1 MDKAVSPNRRPI
13 FAKPQNQ
20 ENQASEWSW
29 RKLDIN
35 WISTIIILFPPMGVV
50 AALVMG
56 IPVRL
61 DTLLVGLI
69 FYAFGGFGI
78 TMGYH
83 RLHSHRAYNA
93 HPLLD
98 AVLAFLG
105 SGAFQGS
112 IKWWARNHR
121 IHHRFIDTEKDPYN
135 AKRGFWWSHL
145 GWMIFKQNY
154 EELGTADISDLTSNK
169 IVMWQHKHYLK
180 LAIFSGI
187 ILPTLVCGLFWGD
200 WMGGYFYAGLLKI
213 FTLHHT
219 TFFINSLAHSPLL
232 GSQNFSKEHTSHDSW
247 ICALLT
253 FGEGYHNFHH
263 EFAQDYRNG
272 IKWYHWDPAKWMIR
286 LSEMV
291 GLASRL
297 VRIPNDV
304 IQKNLFEIK
313 HQEHVEAAETFCKK
327 LEELD
332 SKTNVE
338 EAWNWTKIQ
347 KLVDEGRKLIILG
360 GLVLDLDKSIPT
372 GEGYTHKNKQ
382 INWYQGHP
390 GGKKVLD
397 MYIGKDATYAF
408 SGGIYKHSIG
418 ARNLVNY
425 LKVAKVAAS
434 E

>member
-1 MDKAVSPNRRPI
+1 MQSTKAALQQTSGLKP
-13 FAKPQNQ
+13 AKKDD
-20 ENQASEWSW
+20 SYEWSW
-29 RKLDIN
+29 RSMEIN
-35 WISTIIILFPPMGVV
+35 WISTIIIFVPPLGVL
-50 AALVMG
+50 AAICLG
-56 IPVRL
+56 LPFQFN
-61 DTLLVGLI
+61 TLMVGLV

-83 RLHSHRAYNA
+83 RLHSHRAYSA
-93 HPLLD
+93 HPILD
-98 AVLAFLG
+98 LVLSVMGA
-105 SGAFQGS
+105 GAFQGS

-121 IHHRFIDTEKDPYN
+121 AHHRYIDTNKDPYN

-154 EELGTADISDLTSNK
+154 EELGHADISDLTSNK

-187 ILPTLVCGLFWGD
+187 ILPTLICGIFWGD
-200 WMGGYFYAGLLKI
+200 WMGGYFYAAFLKI

-219 TFFINSLAHSPLL
+219 TFFINSLAHSPLI
-232 GSQNFSKEHTSHDSW
+232 GAQNFSKEHTSHDSW

-286 LSEMV
+286 LSEIV

-313 HQEHVEAAETFCKK
+313 HQEHAEAAEQFSQK

-332 SKTNVE
+332 SKTLVDE
-338 EAWNWTKIQ
+338 SWDWSKIN
-347 KLVDEGRKLIILG
+347 KLVGEGRKLIVLG
-360 GLVLDLDKSIPT
+360 GIVLDLEKCIPT
-372 GEGYTHKNKQ
+372 GAGYTHKCKN
-382 INWYQGHP
+382 INWYQAHP
-390 GGKKVLD
+390 GGQKILD
-397 MYIGKDATYAF
+397 MFIGKDATSAF
-408 SGGIYKHSIG
+408 AGGIYKHSVG
-418 ARNLVNY
+418 ARNLVNH
-425 LKVAKVAAS
+425 LRVAKVRLTD
-434 E
+434 

>member
-1 MDKAVSPNRRPI
+1 MQSTKAALQQTSGLKS
-13 FAKPQNQ
+13 AKKDD
-20 ENQASEWSW
+20 SYEWSW
-29 RKLDIN
+29 RSMEIN
-35 WISTIIILFPPMGVV
+35 WISTIIIFVPPLGVL
-50 AALVMG
+50 AAICLG
-56 IPVRL
+56 LPFQFN
-61 DTLLVGLI
+61 TLMVGLV

-83 RLHSHRAYNA
+83 RLHSHRAYSA
-93 HPLLD
+93 HPILD
-98 AVLAFLG
+98 LVLSVMGA
-105 SGAFQGS
+105 GAFQGS

-121 IHHRFIDTEKDPYN
+121 AHHRYIDTNKDPYN

-154 EELGTADISDLTSNK
+154 EELGHADISDLTSNK

-187 ILPTLVCGLFWGD
+187 ILPTLICGIFWGD
-200 WMGGYFYAGLLKI
+200 WMGGYFYAAFLKI

-219 TFFINSLAHSPLL
+219 TFFINSLAHSPLI
-232 GSQNFSKEHTSHDSW
+232 GAQNFSKEHTSHDSW

-286 LSEMV
+286 LSEIV

-313 HQEHVEAAETFCKK
+313 HQEHAEAAEQFSQK

-332 SKTNVE
+332 SKTLVDE
-338 EAWNWTKIQ
+338 SWDWSKIN
-347 KLVDEGRKLIILG
+347 KLVGEGRKLIVLG
-360 GLVLDLDKSIPT
+360 GIVLDLEKCIPT
-372 GEGYTHKNKQ
+372 GAGYTHKCKN
-382 INWYQGHP
+382 INWYQAHP
-390 GGKKVLD
+390 GGQKILD
-397 MYIGKDATYAF
+397 MFIGKDATSAF
-408 SGGIYKHSIG
+408 AGGIYKHSVG
-418 ARNLVNY
+418 ARNLVNH
-425 LKVAKVAAS
+425 LRVAKVRLTD
-434 E
+434 